1 MGARQ
6 ILERWRGRKGCE
18 RFCFGLL
25 PSNFDLN
32 DTKELKRQ
40 RINRNTPIKTSLH
53 EIGRKLELP
62 FSLTFHVARHTF
74 AIWALNDG
82 RYDIKQISSMLGHSS
97 VLTTEVFYA
106 KYLPD
111 YDTRA

>member
-1 MGARQ
+1 MTVLARVA
-6 ILERWRGRKGCE
+6 K
-18 RFCFGLL
+18 
-25 PSNFDLN
+25 
-32 DTKELKRQ
+32 
-40 RINRNTPIKTSLH
+40 
-53 EIGRKLELP
+53 EIGVDRLN
-62 FSLTFHVARHTF
+62 FHKARHTF